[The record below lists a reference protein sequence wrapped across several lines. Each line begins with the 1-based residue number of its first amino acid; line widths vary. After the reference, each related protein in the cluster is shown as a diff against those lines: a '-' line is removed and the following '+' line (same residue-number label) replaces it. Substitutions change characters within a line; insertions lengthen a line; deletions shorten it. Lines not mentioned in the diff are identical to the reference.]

1 MKNLLMLCMGL
12 IGTSY
17 ILAQDL
23 TDAVRYSMDEIQGT
37 ARFRAM
43 SGAFGAL
50 GGDMSSITINPAGSA
65 IFNSS
70 HFSLSL
76 GVFSTNNDV
85 TYDVNSTNRTNSFS
99 DSNFDLNQLGAAFV
113 FKNRNID
120 SPWKTFT
127 FGMAYDRSRDFD
139 EDWVASGTNTTSIDS
154 YFLSNANN
162 SNITFGTL
170 KLQPNEFIEDAYA
183 SIGTLNNGYQIQQ
196 AFLGYWSG
204 IIDPLNLDD
213 NTNDNET
220 NYVSNIE
227 GGNFNQN
234 YLYSATGYNGKM
246 AFNFA
251 TEYDDKIFF
260 GINLNAHFI
269 NYERFTRLDESNS
282 NPGSIVNNLAFE
294 NLLTTNGAGFSFQL
308 GTIIKLTPQL
318 RAGVSYNSP
327 TWFRISEELVQG
339 INSNNAD
346 PDIGFISD
354 VINIFPDY
362 RLESPGKIT
371 GSLAYVFG
379 RKGLL
384 SFDYAVKD
392 YANATFRPTVDRF
405 FSNLNT
411 NIGNTLT
418 SASTFRIGGEYR
430 IRQLS
435 LRGGY
440 RFEESP
446 YKDANF
452 FGDLN
457 GYSLGLGYSFGDFNL
472 DLAFSQ
478 AERDINYQLYTTGLT
493 DSARIESRF
502 TDVMLTFGFNI

>member
-1 MKNLLMLCMGL
+1 
-12 IGTSY
+12 
-17 ILAQDL
+17 
-23 TDAVRYSMDEIQGT
+23 
-37 ARFRAM
+37 M

-50 GGDMSSITINPAGSA
+50 GGDMSSININPAGAA

-70 HFSLSL
+70 HLSLSL
-76 GVFSTNNDV
+76 GVFSTNDDV

-99 DSNFDLNQLGAAFV
+99 NSNLDLNQLGAAFV
-113 FKNRNID
+113 FKNWNTN

-127 FGMAYDRSRDFD
+127 FGMAYDRARDFD
-139 EDWVASGTNTTSIDS
+139 QDWVASGTNTTSIDS

-162 SNITFGTL
+162 ANIPFSVL
-170 KLQPNEFIEDAYA
+170 KLRPGEFIEDAYA
-183 SIGTLNNGYQIQQ
+183 TIGGLSNGYQIQQ

-204 IIDPLNLDD
+204 IIDPLNLD
-213 NTNDNET
+213 NETNDNET
-220 NYVSNIE
+220 NYVSNI
-227 GGNFNQN
+227 GAGNFNQN
-234 YLYSATGYNGKM
+234 YLYSATGYNGKL

-251 TEYDDKIFF
+251 TEYDDMIFF
-260 GINLNAHFI
+260 GLNLNAHFI

-282 NPGSIVNNLAFE
+282 NNGSLVNSLAFE

-362 RLESPGKIT
+362 RLETPGKIT
-371 GSLAYVFG
+371 GSLAYVFAK
-379 RKGLL
+379 KGLL
-384 SFDYAVKD
+384 SFDYAFKD
-392 YANATFRPTVDRF
+392 YSNATFSPTVDSF
-405 FSNLNT
+405 FSDLNT
-411 NIGNTLT
+411 TIGNTLT
-418 SASTFRIGGEYR
+418 WASSYRLGGEYR
-430 IRQLS
+430 IKQLS

-440 RFEESP
+440 RLEESP
-446 YKDANF
+446 YKDADF
-452 FGDLN
+452 FGDLT

-472 DLAFSQ
+472 DIAFSQ
-478 AERDINYQLYTTGLT
+478 AERDTNYQLYTTGLT
-493 DSARIESRF
+493 DDARIESRF
-502 TDVMLTFGFNI
+502 TDVILTLGFNI

>member
-1 MKNLLMLCMGL
+1 MKKLIMLSIGL
-12 IGTSY
+12 ISTSY
-17 ILAQDL
+17 ILAQDI

-43 SGAFGAL
+43 GGAFGAL
-50 GGDMSSITINPAGSA
+50 GGDMSSININPAGSA
-65 IFNSS
+65 ILNNSHLS
-70 HFSLSL
+70 FSL
-76 GVFSTNNDV
+76 GAFNTNNDV
-85 TYDVNSTNRTNSFS
+85 TYDVNTTNRTNSFS
-99 DSNFDLNQLGAAFV
+99 NSNIDLNQLGAAFV

-127 FGMAYDRSRDFD
+127 FGMAYDRTRDFD

-162 SNITFGTL
+162 GNIPFGVL
-170 KLQPNEFIEDAYA
+170 KLQPGEFLEDAYA
-183 SIGTLNNGYQIQQ
+183 DIGGLNNGFQVQQ

-204 IIDPLNLDD
+204 IIDPVNLDD
-213 NTNDNET
+213 ETNNDET

-227 GGNFNQN
+227 AGNFNQN
-234 YLYSATGYNGKM
+234 YLHAATGYNGKL

-260 GINLNAHFI
+260 GLNLNAHFI

-282 NPGSIVNNLAFE
+282 NTGSLVNNLAFE

-308 GTIIKLTPQL
+308 GTIIKLTPEL

-339 INSNNAD
+339 ISSNNAD
-346 PDIGFISD
+346 PDISFIGD
-354 VINIFPDY
+354 VINIYPDY
-362 RLESPGKIT
+362 RLQTPGKIT

-379 RKGLL
+379 KKGLL

-392 YANATFRPTVDRF
+392 YGNVTFRPTTDTF
-405 FSNLNT
+405 FSALN
-411 NIGNTLT
+411 NDVSNTLT
-418 SASTFRIGGEYR
+418 SAASYRAGGEYR
-430 IRQLS
+430 IKQLS
-435 LRGGY
+435 FRAGY

-446 YKDANF
+446 YKDDNF

-457 GYSLGLGYSFGDFNL
+457 GYSLGMGYSFGGFNL

-478 AERDINYQLYTTGLT
+478 AERDLNYQLYTTGLT
-493 DSARIESRF
+493 DSARIESKF
-502 TDVMLTFGFNI
+502 TDVILTLGFNI